1 LYQSILEFLRN
12 KRIPSPLISVIETN
26 FFSPDHLSHLM
37 TDKNPLESL
46 LNIALTM
53 SRKHYEFYD
62 TTANSVETPQVKALL
77 HVLADTERDLIVEIQ
92 DMIVTGVLN
101 EIEEMG
107 RVEVGDEPPD
117 DTPFAPERND
127 TDPRIFV
134 CNKALEQE
142 IKGYTFYLSISA
154 RAKSE
159 LVSRVFEYLAF
170 IKSEQIERIRKVCS
184 TF

>member
-1 LYQSILEFLRN
+1 M
-12 KRIPSPLISVIETN
+12 SP
-26 FFSPDHLSHLM
+26 
-37 TDKNPLESL
+37 KNPLETL
-46 LNIALTM
+46 LKLALSM
-53 SRKHYEFYD
+53 SERNHEYYD
-62 TTANSVETPQVKALL
+62 ETADSVETPQVQALL
-77 HVLADTERDLIVEIQ
+77 RVLADTERDLIIEIQ
-92 DMIVTGVLN
+92 DMIVTGVLD

-107 RVEVGDEPPD
+107 RVVVGDDPPD

-127 TDPRIFV
+127 SDPRIFV

-142 IKGYTFYLSISA
+142 VKGYTFYLSIAA

-170 IKSEQIERIRKVCS
+170 IKSEQIERIRKVCE

>member
-1 LYQSILEFLRN
+1 
-12 KRIPSPLISVIETN
+12 
-26 FFSPDHLSHLM
+26 M
-37 TDKNPLESL
+37 TDKNPLENL
-46 LNIALTM
+46 LNLALKM
-53 SRKHYEFYD
+53 SRKHYEFYE
-62 TTANSVETPQVKALL
+62 TTAKNVETPKVKALL
-77 HVLADTERDLIVEIQ
+77 RVLADTERDLIIEIQ

-107 RVEVGDEPPD
+107 RVEVGDDPPD
-117 DTPFAPERND
+117 DSPFAPERND

-142 IKGYTFYLSISA
+142 VKGYTFYLSLAA

-170 IKSEQIERIRKVCS
+170 IKSQQIERIRKVCC

>member
-1 LYQSILEFLRN
+1 MSA
-12 KRIPSPLISVIETN
+12 
-26 FFSPDHLSHLM
+26 
-37 TDKNPLESL
+37 KNPLENL
-46 LNIALTM
+46 LKLALSM
-53 SRKHYEFYD
+53 SERNQEYYD
-62 TTANSVETPQVKALL
+62 KTASSVETPKVKALL
-77 HVLADTERDLIVEIQ
+77 RVLADTERDLIIEIQ
-92 DMIVTGVLN
+92 DMIVTGVLD

-107 RVEVGDEPPD
+107 KVEVGDEPPD
-117 DTPFAPERND
+117 ATPFAPERND

-142 IKGYTFYLSISA
+142 VKGYTFYLSIAA

-170 IKSEQIERIRKVCS
+170 IKSEQIERIRNVCE